1 MNIRQERFCEF
12 VASGM
17 SGTEA
22 YLQAGWKCN
31 RDAARASAAETLAKP
46 SIKAHLA
53 DLRKNQTRE
62 ALLTKD
68 RQREILRDMAE
79 DPGAKQ
85 LVRIRAIELDAKLA
99 GYFAPDQV
107 TVETGSKTLAAVKER
122 AERVGRALDLRAHL
136 RAQAAAGSTSHATVT
151 DAGHTN
157 ANANRAGQARLSLW
171 NPAICARFNDAPEL

>member
-46 SIKAHLA
+46 SIKAHVA
-53 DLRKNQTRE
+53 DLRKNQTRK

-79 DPGAKQ
+79 DPSAKP

-107 TVETGSKTLAAVKER
+107 VIENIPSKLQSICERANRVASLLDMSARLRPTAKAAAVKDGGHSNGDDP
-122 AERVGRALDLRAHL
+122 VTTSALSRWP
-136 RAQAAAGSTSHATVT
+136 T
-151 DAGHTN
+151 
-157 ANANRAGQARLSLW
+157 
-171 NPAICARFNDAPEL
+171 

>member
-22 YLQAGWKCN
+22 YLQAGWKFS

-46 SIKAHLA
+46 SIKAPVA
-53 DLRKNQTRE
+53 GLRKNQTRK

-79 DPGAKQ
+79 DPSAKP

-99 GYFAPDQV
+99 GHFAPDQL
-107 TVETGSKTLAAVKER
+107 TVETGPKTLEAIKER
-122 AERVGRALDLRAHL
+122 AERVASVLDLPARMPATALAVNGNGHSN
-136 RAQAAAGSTSHATVT
+136 GSA
-151 DAGHTN
+151 
-157 ANANRAGQARLSLW
+157 LSRWPQNFASL
-171 NPAICARFNDAPEL
+171 E